1 MTALIATVGAATATY
16 ALRVLLI
23 TLVPA
28 SHLPD
33 GVRRY
38 LPHVGPAVLAA
49 LVATALFP
57 SSGVQPAFLVG
68 AALTAVAARRGGNV
82 VVATGV
88 GLGAVALWDF
98 FWPFMPGS

>member
-1 MTALIATVGAATATY
+1 MTALFATLGAAVATY

-28 SHLPD
+28 SHLP
-33 GVRRY
+33 GAVRRL

-57 SSGVQPAFLVG
+57 PSGVQPAFLIG

-82 VVATGV
+82 VMATGM
-88 GLGAVALWDF
+88 GVAAMAMWQLL
-98 FWPFMPGS
+98 